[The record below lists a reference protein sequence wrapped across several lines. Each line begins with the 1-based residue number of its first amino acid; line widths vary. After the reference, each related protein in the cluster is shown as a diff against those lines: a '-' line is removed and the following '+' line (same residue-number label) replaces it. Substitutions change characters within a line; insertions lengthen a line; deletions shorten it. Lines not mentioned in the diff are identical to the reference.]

1 MRYYCNFSVVPF
13 TSEEKYQ
20 MKDLPNS
27 EFLLDKVTLHSVY
40 LGLVDIVYAFA
51 YNHRINE
58 GESNVRG
65 KVYMLSVVMILIL
78 ILG

>member
-1 MRYYCNFSVVPF
+1 MLLFATLTRA
-13 TSEEKYQ
+13 
-20 MKDLPNS
+20 LL
-27 EFLLDKVTLHSVY
+27 LLDKVTLHSVY

-65 KVYMLSVVMILIL
+65 KIYMLSGVMIS